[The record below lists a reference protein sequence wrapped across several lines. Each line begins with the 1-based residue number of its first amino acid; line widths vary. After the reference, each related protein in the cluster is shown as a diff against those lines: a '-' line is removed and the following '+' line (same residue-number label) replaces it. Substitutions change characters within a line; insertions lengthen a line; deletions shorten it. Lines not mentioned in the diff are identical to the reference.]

1 MFSLPLLVVVLF
13 QPGEPGEGPGSG
25 KWEVATPESQGLV
38 AEYLHDAEEY
48 INENVGERSCYL
60 VVKNGKIVYEK
71 YRRGREVTTTT
82 ELYSHTKSLCS
93 QMFGVASQQ
102 GWADVFDKV
111 GQSDPNYGYRQ
122 CNPDATFQNVLTM
135 TGQSKDLRHPVF
147 DYDANGQN
155 CLDSLQD
162 TVSENN
168 PDGLW
173 TTAWKNKY
181 WAEPLGLEHMQWGRQ
196 QYLNCGYS
204 ARSSC
209 RDAARVGQL
218 WNNNGFW
225 PGHGQLLSVEFAR
238 RARTWVFPDSLSW
251 APYGYTLWLWINDEI
266 DPEVG
271 MMGGA
276 NAQCTLFSPEQNA
289 VVVSF

>member
-1 MFSLPLLVVVLF
+1 MHAL
-13 QPGEPGEGPGSG
+13 
-25 KWEVATPESQGLV
+25 
-38 AEYLHDAEEY
+38 
-48 INENVGERSCYL
+48 
-60 VVKNGKIVYEK
+60 KNYTWPH
-71 YRRGREVTTTT
+71 TT
-82 ELYSHTKSLCS
+82 
-93 QMFGVASQQ
+93 
-102 GWADVFDKV
+102 
-111 GQSDPNYGYRQ
+111 
-122 CNPDATFQNVLTM
+122 
-135 TGQSKDLRHPVF
+135 
-147 DYDANGQN
+147 
-155 CLDSLQD
+155 
-162 TVSENN
+162 
-168 PDGLW
+168 DGLW

-289 VVVSF
+289 VVVSFGATSWSLLLLLLLLLLLRLLLITII

>member
-13 QPGEPGEGPGSG
+13 QVRQHRPQPYLLNLCVRLLLLLQTHCSLHSPSPTNPNIHPIDDVVSIKNCLPQPGEPGEGPGSG

-111 GQSDPNYGYRQ
+111 GY
-122 CNPDATFQNVLTM
+122 
-135 TGQSKDLRHPVF
+135 
-147 DYDANGQN
+147 
-155 CLDSLQD
+155 
-162 TVSENN
+162 
-168 PDGLW
+168 
-173 TTAWKNKY
+173 
-181 WAEPLGLEHMQWGRQ
+181 
-196 QYLNCGYS
+196 
-204 ARSSC
+204 
-209 RDAARVGQL
+209 ARVL
-218 WNNNGFW
+218 HPLRF
-225 PGHGQLLSVEFAR
+225 LL
-238 RARTWVFPDSLSW
+238 P
-251 APYGYTLWLWINDEI
+251 
-266 DPEVG
+266 
-271 MMGGA
+271 
-276 NAQCTLFSPEQNA
+276 
-289 VVVSF
+289 